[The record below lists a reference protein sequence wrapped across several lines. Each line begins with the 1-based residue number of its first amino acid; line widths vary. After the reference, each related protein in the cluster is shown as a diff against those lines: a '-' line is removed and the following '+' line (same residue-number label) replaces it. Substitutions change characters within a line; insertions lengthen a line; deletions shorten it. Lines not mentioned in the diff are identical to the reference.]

1 VQIKPVIIIT
11 AIAPNNESIQ
21 LDMFAPVVDDF
32 TKPAQIKPA
41 TIVMATAIDNESFHL
56 DMFVPVIY
64 NYLGYYSYN

>member
-1 VQIKPVIIIT
+1 
-11 AIAPNNESIQ
+11 
-21 LDMFAPVVDDF
+21 MFAPVEDDF